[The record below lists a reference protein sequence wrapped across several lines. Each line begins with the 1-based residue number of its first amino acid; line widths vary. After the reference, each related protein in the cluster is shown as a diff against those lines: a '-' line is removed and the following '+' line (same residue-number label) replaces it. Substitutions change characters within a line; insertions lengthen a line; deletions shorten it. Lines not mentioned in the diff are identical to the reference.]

1 MLFDVRVSPEWALRN
16 RLDYFAFSLELL
28 DRNYGELIQLLDAVE
43 KSPDPVAM
51 LSVAERWKHHELIKE
66 VSFLF
71 HNFLA
76 AAKSLLDHSR
86 ANYAKHY
93 QRAGTF
99 LEYPD
104 EAKTRFER
112 DGLVQLVHGL
122 REMAQHYRLPN
133 VGWETKIDL
142 SNGSLTIAFTLR
154 RHDLLEYTKWKPV
167 ARTYLASNV
176 QEQLSIRNLAE
187 VYFAKISAFYE
198 WVFANIQR
206 IHAPEFERLHQMQS
220 EELQRNTP
228 ELLRSLER
236 DIESVEQAARSG
248 NIRELVCSLLT
259 PVEQRDLH
267 DLERQQDRWLEAA
280 LPQILQR
287 IQIPP
292 EMVARLRALAQ
303 KSAGV
308 G

>member
-1 MLFDVRVSPEWALRN
+1 MLFDVRASPEWALRN

-28 DRNYGELIQLLDAVE
+28 DRNYAELIQLLDAVE
-43 KSPDPVAM
+43 KSPDPVAL
-51 LSVAERWKHHELIKE
+51 LSVAERWKHHELLKE
-66 VSFLF
+66 VSFRL

-93 QRAGTF
+93 QRAGMF
-99 LEYPD
+99 PEYPD
-104 EAKTRFER
+104 EAKARFEQ

-133 VGWETKIDL
+133 IGWETRIDL
-142 SNGSLTIAFTLR
+142 DNTSLTITLTLR
-154 RHDLLEYTKWKPV
+154 RHDLLEYTKWRSAAK
-167 ARTYLASNV
+167 AYLASEV
-176 QEQLSIRNLAE
+176 PEQLSIRNLAE
-187 VYFAKISAFYE
+187 PYFAKISAFYE
-198 WVFANIQR
+198 WVFANFQR
-206 IHAPEFERLHQMQS
+206 IHARDFERLHQMQR

-228 ELLRSLER
+228 EILRGLER
-236 DIESVEQAARSG
+236 DVEWAEQAGRSG
-248 NIRELVCSLLT
+248 NVRELVCSLLT
-259 PVEQRDLH
+259 PVEQRHIH
-267 DLERQQDRWLEAA
+267 DLERKQDLWLEAA
-280 LPQILQR
+280 LPHLLQR

-303 KSAGV
+303 KSAGA